1 MKSTK
6 FRGHNNY
13 GFRTETIPKI
23 CTMSIQEKINLGQ
36 ATIVDVRTPGE
47 FSMGHIKGSKNI
59 PLDQIS
65 SKVDSI
71 KKMNKTIILC
81 CASGIRSGQAEGI
94 LKQAGVDAH
103 NGGGWSSLNSKI

>member
-1 MKSTK
+1 MLDTLKNLFKGTDFKSLISD
-6 FRGHNNY
+6 GA
-13 GFRTETIPKI
+13 EII
-23 CTMSIQEKINLGQ
+23 
-36 ATIVDVRTPGE
+36 DVRTPGE

-59 PLDQIS
+59 PLDQIPS
-65 SKVDSI
+65 QSDKI

-81 CASGIRSGQAEGI
+81 CASGMRSGQAAGI